1 MIKQFLLL
9 LLEIKTLDKGD
20 VSFTEDKMRIKY
32 NSRKGS

>member
-9 LLEIKTLDKGD
+9 LLEIKTLYKGD
-20 VSFTEDKMRIKY
+20 VSFAEDKIKY